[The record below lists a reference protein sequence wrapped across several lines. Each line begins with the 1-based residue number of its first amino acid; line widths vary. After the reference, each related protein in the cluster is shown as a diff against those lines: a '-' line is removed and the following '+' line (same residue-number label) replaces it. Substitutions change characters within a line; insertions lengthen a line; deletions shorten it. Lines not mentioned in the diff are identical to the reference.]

1 MTSTARAFALAV
13 LLAMFAAGCGA
24 DDDSG
29 RFDDAVAQVRAAVD
43 AGDREAATNGLD
55 VVAFQALA
63 AHDEGAIDGEELAE
77 VAELIESSRLLVADI
92 VPAPTTTARPTTTTT
107 TTTEARDEA
116 DKPDRGNDKKK
127 DDDDDK
133 DDDD

>member
-13 LLAMFAAGCGA
+13 LVAMFAAGCGA

-107 TTTEARDEA
+107 TTEARDEA

-127 DDDDDK
+127 DDDDK